1 MFFFNFD
8 TVTVI
13 VIAMYYQ
20 VFSTRMMLDYG
31 TIDYQFNINYH
42 HFRFAVYHYQV
53 MKIDI
58 HVLLTKLLIVVILIL
73 FSTTTISST
82 ANL

>member
-42 HFRFAVYHYQV
+42 HFRFAVYQV